1 MASGNDMKMAEET
14 YNGFI
19 AMLKIG
25 TISAAIITIIVVALI
40 A

>member
-14 YNGFI
+14 YSGFI
-19 AMLKIG
+19 SLLKFG
-25 TISAAIITIIVVALI
+25 TIATAVVAIFVVALI